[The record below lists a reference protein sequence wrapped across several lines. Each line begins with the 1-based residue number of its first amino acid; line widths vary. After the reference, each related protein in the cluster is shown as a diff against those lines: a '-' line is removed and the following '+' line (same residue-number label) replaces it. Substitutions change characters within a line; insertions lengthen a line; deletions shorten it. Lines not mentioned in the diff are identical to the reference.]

1 MKTTMHIILGG
12 TGHVGAATV
21 EALLARREAVTVVT
35 RDSAKADAWSR
46 QGAHVA
52 VADARDVASLRRVFQ
67 QGKRLF
73 LLNPPADP
81 ASDTDVEER
90 RTVASIIAALEGSG
104 LERIVALSTYGAHS
118 GERCGDLTTLYE
130 LERAVRAQPI
140 PASIIRAAYYMSNWD
155 FSSDSA
161 RDSGVIQTLF
171 PVDFQLPMVAP
182 RDVGEVAAQLLVEP
196 PGRTELQ
203 YVEGPERY
211 SPNDVA
217 AAFAAALGKPVRAV
231 SVPRPEWEPS
241 FESLGFS
248 KPAALSFARM
258 TAFTVDEQYPVP
270 DTPRRGT
277 TSLRQY
283 VATQIA
289 R

>member
-1 MKTTMHIILGG
+1 MHIILGG
-12 TGHVGAATV
+12 TGHVGSATV

-35 RDSAKADAWSR
+35 RDGAKADVWSR

-52 VADARDVASLRRVFQ
+52 IANARDVASLRRVFR
-67 QGKRLF
+67 QGQRLF

-90 RTVASIIAALEGSG
+90 RTVASIVAALEGSG
-104 LERIVALSTYGAHS
+104 LERIVALSSYGAHS

-130 LERAVRAQPI
+130 LERAVRGQPI

-155 FSSDSA
+155 FSIETA
-161 RDSGVIQTLF
+161 RRSGMIQTLY
-171 PVDFQLPMVAP
+171 PVDFELPMVAP

-196 PGRTELQ
+196 PGRTELHH
-203 YVEGPERY
+203 VEGPERY
-211 SPNDVA
+211 CANDVA

-231 SVPRPEWEPS
+231 GVPRSEWETTLAS
-241 FESLGFS
+241 MGFS
-248 KPAALSFARM
+248 QPAAFSFARM
-258 TAFTVDEQYPVP
+258 TAFSVDEQYPVP
-270 DTPRRGT
+270 DAPKRGT

-283 VATQIA
+283 VATQLA
-289 R
+289 GD